1 MLTLFRNENKYY
13 ISKGSYLELSKILDV
28 IMVKDSHIKVSGYLI
43 RSLYFDDYNE
53 SNYQDVIDGNNERS
67 KYRIRIYNGDSS
79 VIHLE
84 RKSKV
89 KGLVYKDSV
98 SIDKQTCLD
107 IINNKQLSIKDEY
120 PELLKKFLI
129 DKERKLLKP
138 SAIVEYYRIP
148 YICNNGNVRIT
159 YDYNLSASS
168 DYSNF
173 LNKDIRLSPLYGEE
187 TSILE
192 VKYDEYIPSYISDIL
207 KRFDLS
213 RQQFPKYVL
222 CRQRVKEGI

>member
-1 MLTLFRNENKYY
+1 MVVQLRNENKYY
-13 ISKGSYLELSKILDV
+13 ISKSSFLELSNSLNVLMD
-28 IMVKDSHIKVSGYLI
+28 KDSHIKEEGYLI
-43 RSLYFDDYNE
+43 RSLYFDDYQE

-67 KYRIRIYNGDSS
+67 KYRIRIYNEQSD
-79 VIHLE
+79 VVHLE

-89 KGLVYKDSV
+89 KGLVHKDSIP
-98 SIDKQTCLD
+98 IDKD
-107 IINNKQLSIKDEY
+107 ICMSIIKDNQMVIKDDY

-129 DKERKLLKP
+129 DKEIKLLKP

-148 YICNNGNVRIT
+148 YICDDGNVRIT

-173 LNKDIRLSPLYGEE
+173 LNKDIKLSPLYGQES
-187 TSILE
+187 SILE

-207 KRFDLS
+207 KRFNLT